1 MTVTNRELVTSSLT
15 SAAVIVAA
23 LVAWGAVPVL
33 SQSNLGIRIG
43 HLVWPVIFS
52 AVVAFLVQAWLW
64 LCSPPRA
71 SFWPSL
77 PNELRPEAAAY
88 LLKVRRFFR
97 DAAWSLLIVG
107 VLMVWAGTRDT
118 AVVYHNCIVMAGIF
132 LSILASRPTAIVPCA
147 LWIALLLGGLTGLI
161 QNLSEPRLYYSLLG
175 GAGLVLATMASVDLV
190 NLRFPKV
197 AWIFGFPRYRLLVLA
212 LIAMLSYQGWSE
224 QYGFLKSPLMPGLA
238 AAAGASY
245 LANVLRKVA
254 NSTPRGSRTS
264 RSLGPAADL
273 CMAAS
278 CGLAAWALLS
288 ALPNTSAFLL
298 GEWPEHQ
305 LGHASLAHFSHAFD
319 ARNLTA
325 AFCAAMVYAV
335 RLPKTVDGGVALRYV
350 LLTKAASYGLAGG
363 LAWLSTAKL
372 APLGHGYPLLGTTI
386 GCGLFAV
393 ALALLLGCFT
403 SGWRGLAKVTADW
416 LSQSPSRAF
425 WMGASLVW
433 YGLLVRPLIY
443 DMLSFAPIYEWMAV
457 LSFAVV
463 AFYRMRQAVR
473 AELLP
478 ESSAPPL
485 WNNWS
490 RHTPDT
496 QEHGDTRL
504 DALLAPLQHY
514 VDTGEWN
521 YVWRYVLALLLR
533 NQVPLEDISEVFEPM
548 RSCHLAT
555 SRRRALRKPKQQLLE
570 RWRRQALAEAM
581 ARAERALALPKLPL
595 EMVDESSLLRTAR
608 PFLDVGDNPNNIAVL
623 LAAVYWQ
630 KGASIDDA
638 AALWFPLITMD
649 NRDAPPF
656 EAMSRKII
664 DRLSRRR
671 GSRRAHWNLARR
683 QRMVSG
689 AVAHLFGE
697 GSYQGLAVA
706 LANSEISVSLGDSWM
721 YRRHRIPQRRA
732 VEIIP
737 GDGSGYLIRSG
748 ENPNNYIV
756 LPRFERRPILPGD
769 RSSGNTT
776 LRKQHE
782 SDRR

>member
-1 MTVTNRELVTSSLT
+1 MTVTNRELVTSSLI
-15 SAAVIVAA
+15 SVAIIVAA
-23 LVAWGAVPVL
+23 FVTWVAVPVL
-33 SQSNLGIRIG
+33 SQADLGIRIG
-43 HLVWPVIFS
+43 YLVWP
-52 AVVAFLVQAWLW
+52 AMLLAAVAFLLQVWFWLRN
-64 LCSPPRA
+64 SPWTA
-71 SFWPSL
+71 SWPSL
-77 PNELRPEAAAY
+77 PKELSPEVGAY
-88 LLKVRRFFR
+88 LRKVRTLFQ
-97 DAAWSLLIVG
+97 DTAWSLLITG
-107 VLMVWAGTRDT
+107 VLVTWAGTRD
-118 AVVYHNCIVMAGIF
+118 AAIVYYNFMGMAGIF
-132 LSILASRPTAIVPCA
+132 LGLWALEPMSKVPFV
-147 LWIALLLGGLTGLI
+147 LWAVLLLGGLSGMV
-161 QNLSEPRLYYSLLG
+161 QNLSEPRLYYGLLG
-175 GAGLVLATMASVDLV
+175 GAGLVLASMASVDLAR
-190 NLRFPKV
+190 LRFPKLGSM
-197 AWIFGFPRYRLLVLA
+197 FGFPRFRLLSLS
-212 LIAMLSYQGWSE
+212 LIAILIYQGWSAR
-224 QYGFLKSPLMPGLA
+224 YGLLESPLLLGLA
-238 AAAGASY
+238 TAACVSY
-245 LANVLRKVA
+245 LANVLRAAEAVP
-254 NSTPRGSRTS
+254 PRWS
-264 RSLGPAADL
+264 PASKIFRPSADL

-278 CGLAAWALLS
+278 CGVGVWALLS
-288 ALPNTSAFLL
+288 ALPNISALLL
-298 GEWPEHQ
+298 GQWPNHQ
-305 LGHASLAHFSHAFD
+305 FGHTSLAHFSHVFD
-319 ARNLTA
+319 ARNLIA
-325 AFCAAMVYAV
+325 AFSATMLYAV
-335 RLPKTVDGGVALRYV
+335 RLPKTVDGCSAPHYI
-350 LLTKAASYGLAGG
+350 LLTKAATYGLTGG
-363 LAWLSTAKL
+363 LAWLATAKL
-372 APLGHGYPLLGTTI
+372 ATLGHGYPLLGTTI
-386 GCGLFAV
+386 GCGLFAM

-425 WMGASLVW
+425 WIGASLVW

-463 AFYRMRQAVR
+463 AFYRMRQTVR

-478 ESSAPPL
+478 ESSEPPL

-581 ARAERALALPKLPL
+581 ERAERALAMPKLPL
-595 EMVDESSLLRTAR
+595 ELVDESSLLRTAR
-608 PFLDVGDNPNNIAVL
+608 PFLDVGDNPKNIAVL

-664 DRLSRRR
+664 DRLTRRR

-683 QRMVSG
+683 QRMVNG

-697 GSYQGLAVA
+697 GSYHGLAVA
-706 LANSEISVSLGDSWM
+706 LASSEISVSLGDSWM
-721 YRRHRIPQRRA
+721 YRRYRIPQRRA

-748 ENPNNYIV
+748 ENPNIYIV
-756 LPRFERRPILPGD
+756 LPRLERRPILPGD
-769 RSSGNTT
+769 CSLGTTT
-776 LRKQHE
+776 LRKQYE